1 MKALLYG
8 AAGLAHAVLPLA
20 PPVAGAHSPSPAA
33 ALEVPPD
40 REPPFRLEPGPP
52 PRSAPAGRGL
62 RGEGSRTP

>member
-8 AAGLAHAVLPLA
+8 AAGLAYPVLLLA
-20 PPVAGAHSPSPAA
+20 PPVAGAHSPTPAP
-33 ALEVPPD
+33 ALEIPPD

-52 PRSAPAGRGL
+52 PCSAPVGRGL

>member
-8 AAGLAHAVLPLA
+8 AAGLAYAVLLLAPLA
-20 PPVAGAHSPSPAA
+20 VVAYSLSPTA

-52 PRSAPAGRGL
+52 PRSAPVGQRL